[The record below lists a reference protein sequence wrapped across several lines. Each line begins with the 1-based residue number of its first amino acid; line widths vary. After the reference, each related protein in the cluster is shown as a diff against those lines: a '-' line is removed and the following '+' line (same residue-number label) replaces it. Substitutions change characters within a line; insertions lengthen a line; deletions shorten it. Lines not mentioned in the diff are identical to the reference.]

1 MSQSNKER
9 ILDLVRSIQAD
20 AREVRNLVEIEESN
34 FDQSR
39 EWPHQRNFTL
49 DDCWLWI
56 CGDEDFGSLVG
67 AAKALFTA
75 MEDAGPKLKDNE

>member
-49 DDCWLWI
+49 DDCWLWL
-56 CGDEDFGSLVG
+56 CGDEDFGSAVG
-67 AAKALFTA
+67 AVKALFAA
-75 MEDAGPKLKDNE
+75 MEDAGPTPEDNE